1 MPLIMAR
8 SRISPARR
16 GRVGWSDRRRWRGP
30 SSTSVRGIEMVAPF
44 EVLCLLSLRL
54 RGVGEHEAF
63 LPGAAAARGQSRGEV
78 GVRHRGRVR
87 GHRAAGPGRRPFPPP
102 RQPTED
108 RKVLLE
114 ALLELAPHAAA
125 EGVWLAVEPINR
137 YEDFMVNRIDQ
148 AVSLG
153 EEVERETGVGSVRG
167 CADLFHMNIE

>member
-63 LPGAAAARGQSRGEV
+63 LPGAVAARGQPRGEV
-78 GVRHRGRVR
+78 GVRHRGVI
-87 GHRAAGPGRRPFPPP
+87 PGRGGAGGLPPAGGGIFGRRLPPFPPP
-102 RQPTED
+102 RRPTED

-114 ALLELAPHAAA
+114 ALLELA
-125 EGVWLAVEPINR
+125 
-137 YEDFMVNRIDQ
+137 
-148 AVSLG
+148 
-153 EEVERETGVGSVRG
+153 
-167 CADLFHMNIE
+167 